1 MKALAALIAIVIGIV
16 MLPVVL
22 ASGDGDTSLYG
33 PCLAHDGSLPV
44 ILATIRHIE
53 SRNTYTA
60 RNGGSTASGA
70 YQFIDRTWNRY
81 GGYRSAWQA
90 PPAVQ
95 DAYAAQHVNGI
106 LAAHGNDLSA
116 IPVVWY
122 IGYVPAAGS
131 PDWDTVPYPSAGNT
145 FTPRRYQALWLRTY
159 RRFAGEGGSGETTTG
174 PGCAPSMTTM
184 W

>member
-1 MKALAALIAIVIGIV
+1 MKALAALTAIVIGIV

-22 ASGDGDTSLYG
+22 ASGDSDTSLYG

-95 DAYAAQHVNGI
+95 DTYAAQHVNGI
-106 LAAHGNDLSA
+106 LAAHANDISA

-122 IGYVPAAGS
+122 IGYVPATGS
-131 PDWDTVPYPSAGNT
+131 LDWDTVPYPSAGNT

-159 RRFAGEGGSGETTTG
+159 QRFAGEGNTAEIPADSG
-174 PGCAPSMTTM
+174 CVPSPSPMR
-184 W
+184 

>member
-1 MKALAALIAIVIGIV
+1 VKALATLVAVVIGIV
-16 MLPVVL
+16 ILPVVL
-22 ASGDGDTSLYG
+22 ASGDSDTTLSG
-33 PCLAHDGSLPV
+33 PCLAHDGSVPV

-60 RNGGSTASGA
+60 RNSGSTASGA
-70 YQFIDRTWNRY
+70 YQFIDSTWNRY

-122 IGYVPAAGS
+122 IGYVPAPGS

-159 RRFAGEGGSGETTTG
+159 QRFAGEGASETIVQQSACSRPGTT
-174 PGCAPSMTTM
+174 
-184 W
+184 